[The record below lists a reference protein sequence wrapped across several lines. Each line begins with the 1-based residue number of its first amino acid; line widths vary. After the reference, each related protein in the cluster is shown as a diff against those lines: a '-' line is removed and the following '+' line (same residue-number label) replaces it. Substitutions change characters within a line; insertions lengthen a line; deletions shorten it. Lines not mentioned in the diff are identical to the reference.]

1 MLNLSLALK
10 YTEHM
15 VYMANDMSVNGGGGG
30 VCKCSRKRRS
40 LQPRKLKKNSIY
52 AKIYL
57 GRVLLFLT
65 CPFLIHGN
73 IIKNRWQEILS
84 NARAHNFIF

>member
-30 VCKCSRKRRS
+30 GVFVNVAENVG
-40 LQPRKLKKNSIY
+40 LYNPAN
-52 AKIYL
+52 
-57 GRVLLFLT
+57 
-65 CPFLIHGN
+65 
-73 IIKNRWQEILS
+73 
-84 NARAHNFIF
+84 